1 MIQLQAYT
9 DSGVTTLDISQ
20 ITTISLN
27 FSVAELGDVTTRNS
41 PFSQTFRLPQS
52 EKNNKFFE
60 HWYNANISTAT
71 FDARKKTRVVIMDE
85 GVLVIAGY
93 LQLLAVYE
101 SDRTYEV
108 AVYGDA
114 ANLFQ
119 ELKDKDLK
127 KVFET
132 DGVVTT
138 DYDYQANAANT
149 IDSWD
154 IDETTGN
161 DITDGAVGNGT
172 LTIPVIDWGTNQN
185 YPLHYTTG
193 SSDPQGLGEEDF
205 LRANRLKPGIRLQ
218 HLFQKVLNKAGYT
231 YTSTFLDSDKFKRIY
246 MQLGTNAPELQTRPF
261 FGCNIGLSSS
271 FPITGG
277 STGQILPLTV
287 ETGDFY
293 DPDNLW
299 DNTAYSFVAPTD
311 MLVYPTVRVAFSYS
325 GSGSGSGVIAINGP
339 NNTELGGAVFLNA
352 TTNTANAEFTPSS
365 PIELAQGEELQCFVF
380 VTGLTSGTI
389 SVQPSN
395 TVGTGTY
402 QTAFYL
408 GQDVPGNGYD
418 ATSGDVEVHLPTL
431 VPDIKQEEFVKD
443 IIQRF
448 NLVLEASPDNERHLI
463 IEPFSDW
470 LDQGTGVDWTHK
482 LDLLKERTLKPTT
495 EYKDSTILL
504 GDLDGEDEGNRYWQ
518 EHQGYGY
525 GQYREV
531 IDDDFA
537 SGELKNDPIFKP
549 FHVNKLRIL
558 GSDQTALPNVAIG
571 RNYKIEDGQYTPIAD
586 KPFLYFH
593 NGTYP
598 TGATLYIDSTS
609 FTSYP
614 YVSAFSDGPNDED
627 TESLYWGYQYPY
639 GYGLPVVGDTYVQN
653 TLHRVYWA
661 RFLNQIYNRDA
672 RILEA
677 YFYLT
682 PTDLLNL
689 RFNSLINVEGVHYRL
704 QKVEGYVVNGY
715 ETTKCTLLKDQGALR
730 YPTNERCDLI
740 PYRYYLDGTIGF
752 VNPETG
758 ATTLNPGEEC
768 CTLAGGTFQDD
779 LCFWRRPRDGGQ
791 VPQLT
796 NDTRER
802 SAYDSQVNQ
811 ENLRFAP
818 IGINS
823 GTRRTSFFAT
833 VEEGATAV
841 ASEDGTGVGLLQIPV
856 NTVVSGT
863 INVNTVQTTYDGTNG
878 SLGSASYLQYSFK
891 AQNIEG
897 TITADITEHT
907 SARIKDTDAT
917 GGRGVAISVS
927 RKSSDLAQ
935 LHTDLTL
942 TCTGENY
949 ARVNFAL
956 DLILNYVDITNAVV
970 DQDTLLHEDGLN
982 IATENNTKL
991 KE

>member
-71 FDARKKTRVVIMDE
+71 FDARKKTRIVIMDE

-127 KVFET
+127 AVFET

-149 IDSWD
+149 VDSWD

-185 YPLHYTTG
+185 FPLHYTTG
-193 SSDPQGLGEEDF
+193 SSDPQGLGQEDF
-205 LRANRLKPGIRLQ
+205 LRANRLKPGIRLH
-218 HLFQKVLNKAGYT
+218 HLFEKVLNKAGYT

-261 FGCNIGLSSS
+261 FGCSVGLTVDQNI
-271 FPITGG
+271 T
-277 STGQILPLTV
+277 STGIYPLQLNN
-287 ETGDFY
+287 ESGDFY
-293 DPDNLW
+293 DPDNLF
-299 DNTAYSFVAPTD
+299 DTTAFSFVAPTD
-311 MLVYPTVRVAFSYS
+311 MVLFPTMRVATSISGAGASCSFRLAFSTPDGLVIGPSNFISVLTPPYNAYHDAPS
-325 GSGSGSGVIAINGP
+325 G
-339 NNTELGGAVFLNA
+339 
-352 TTNTANAEFTPSS
+352 
-365 PIELAQGEELQCFVF
+365 IELQQGEEVQCYVL
-380 VTGLTSGTI
+380 VDALSSGTFTIETSNPI
-389 SVQPSN
+389 SS
-395 TVGTGTY
+395 GTY
-402 QTAFYL
+402 YTQFYL
-408 GQDVPGNGYD
+408 GQDIPGNGYD
-418 ATSGDVEVHLPTL
+418 AAGGDIEVHLPTL

-470 LDQGTGVDWTHK
+470 LDQGAGVDWTHK

-504 GDLDGEDEGNRYWQ
+504 GDLEGEDEGNRYWQ

-549 FHVNKLRIL
+549 FHVQQVPVL
-558 GSDQTALPNVAIG
+558 GSDGTIIPNVAIG
-571 RNYKIEDGQYTPIAD
+571 RNYKIEDERYTPIAD

-593 NGTYP
+593 NGTYA

-614 YVSAFSDGPNDED
+614 YVSAFSEGPNDED
-627 TESLYWGYQYPY
+627 TESLYWGYQYPF

-740 PYRYYLDGTIGF
+740 PDRYYLDGTIGF

-758 ATTLNPGEEC
+758 ATTLNPSEEC
-768 CTLAGGTFQDD
+768 CTLAGGTFQDN

-818 IGINS
+818 VGVNS

-942 TCTGENY
+942 TCTGETY

-956 DLILNYVDITNAVV
+956 DLILNYVDIGAAVV

-982 IATENNTKL
+982 IVTENNTKL